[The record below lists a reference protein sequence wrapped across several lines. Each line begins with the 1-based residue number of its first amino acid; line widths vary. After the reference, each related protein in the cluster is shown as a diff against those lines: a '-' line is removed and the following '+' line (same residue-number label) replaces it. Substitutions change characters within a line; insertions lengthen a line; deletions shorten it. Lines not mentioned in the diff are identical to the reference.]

1 MAGEI
6 KGLLRAPPLDSTTR
20 RRLPEGGGAVAP
32 PSSLNPS
39 RIDQIIFTDTAV
51 SLQKL
56 DSLLRDLPIADGK
69 RVGAIREEI
78 AAGHYRID
86 DYRVADKFM
95 AFEVLYHGASSR
107 ARSYAFA

>member
-6 KGLLRAPPLDSTTR
+6 KGLTGTPPTNSTIRTQS
-20 RRLPEGGGAVAP
+20 PEAGGGPASA
-32 PSSLNPS
+32 SSLNPS